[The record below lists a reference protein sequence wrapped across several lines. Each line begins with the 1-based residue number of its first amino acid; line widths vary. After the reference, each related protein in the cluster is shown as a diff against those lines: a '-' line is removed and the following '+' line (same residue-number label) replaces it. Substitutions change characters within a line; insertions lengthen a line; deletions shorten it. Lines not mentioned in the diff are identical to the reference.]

1 MANIFTTFFEKSRR
15 HETISFLSKN
25 VWSRQSEV
33 VSRTGG
39 RSMMQASPITASRAV
54 ASASIVLT
62 DSTPDLDVSI
72 IIPVYNSA
80 STLASLLARLTK
92 AVESITQNYEI
103 VLIDDGSR
111 DASWAQI
118 QLLRK
123 TYGDV
128 LVSIQ
133 LMRNYG
139 QHNALMCGLGV
150 ARGAYVVT
158 MDDDLQNPP
167 EEISKMLAHI
177 KKEGLDLVYG
187 CPSNRSHAA
196 WRNLGASIVWHFYRT
211 VFRNPITPTPFRIMR
226 HQLAHS
232 VMFYDLNFTYLDG
245 LLAWCTSR
253 IGGVDVEH
261 HARAQ
266 GNSGYSLGK
275 LLGLALNLYTNFSLI
290 PLQLVSGLG
299 FVTAASGFLV
309 GIFYLFQYLAS
320 SIAVPGF
327 ASTII
332 AILIL
337 GGAQLLALGV
347 IGEYLGRLHLN
358 VNRKPQYVVRHLDPA
373 IGPLQTQPDM
383 SEHREVTHG

>member
-1 MANIFTTFFEKSRR
+1 
-15 HETISFLSKN
+15 
-25 VWSRQSEV
+25 
-33 VSRTGG
+33 
-39 RSMMQASPITASRAV
+39 
-54 ASASIVLT
+54 
-62 DSTPDLDVSI
+62 
-72 IIPVYNSA
+72 
-80 STLASLLARLTK
+80 
-92 AVESITQNYEI
+92 
-103 VLIDDGSR
+103 
-111 DASWAQI
+111 
-118 QLLRK
+118 
-123 TYGDV
+123 
-128 LVSIQ
+128 
-133 LMRNYG
+133 MRNYG

-150 ARGAYVVT
+150 ARGEYVVT

-167 EEISKMLAHI
+167 EEIPKMLAHI

-196 WRNLGASIVWHFYRT
+196 WRNLGSSIVWHFYRT
-211 VFRNPITPTPFRIMR
+211 VFRNPVTPTPFRIMR
-226 HQLAHS
+226 HQLARG

-245 LLAWCTSR
+245 LLAWCTNR
-253 IGGVDVEH
+253 IGGIEVEH

-309 GIFYLFQYLAS
+309 GIFYLVQYLAS

-358 VNRKPQYVVRHLDPA
+358 VNRKPQYVVRQLDPA
-373 IGPLQTQPDM
+373 AATLQEQPGKHAHD
-383 SEHREVTHG
+383 RVKHG